1 MRLLAES
8 YGFAIRAGKTV
19 SAAISLSP
27 KVLNF
32 SCEFCFRSPFFDNTP
47 R

>member
-8 YGFAIRAGKTV
+8 YGFAIRAEKMGGG
-19 SAAISLSP
+19 ISVSP

-32 SCEFCFRSPFFDNTP
+32 SCEFCFRSPFFANTP